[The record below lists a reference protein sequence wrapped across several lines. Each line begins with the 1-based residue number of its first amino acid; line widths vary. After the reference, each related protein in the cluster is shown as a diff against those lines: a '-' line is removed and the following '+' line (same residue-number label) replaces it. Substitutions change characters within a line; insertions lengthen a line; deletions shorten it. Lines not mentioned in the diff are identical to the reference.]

1 VTAAQGVLLVIFVG
15 VAAYA
20 VLGGA
25 DFGAGIWYGLATG
38 RHRHEYRGLA
48 LRAMGPVWEANHT
61 WLVFVL
67 IGLFS
72 GFPGVF
78 AGYSRALLLPL
89 ALALTAI
96 VLRGA
101 AFAFIG
107 AGSPRRWGAVFA
119 VSSLA
124 APYPFGSAA
133 GAMVAGALPADGSGG
148 LLAPFLTPTA
158 VAAGLLASAISAFVA
173 AVFLSHQAAGDSPRL
188 VAGLYRRAV
197 ATAVLLLVL
206 AVAVPVSLAADDPAR
221 ASFVARQSMVA
232 AVVVSAALLAS
243 GYLLGTGRYALA
255 RLCAGLVAVAVLA
268 GWAAVIYPGFGLRDL
283 DVSGAA
289 APATNLRL
297 TLGIL
302 IGGLAIVVPAML
314 LLFRTF
320 RPATALPGD
329 HRTGA
334 PTEQRRRLNRG
345 AH

>member
-1 VTAAQGVLLVIFVG
+1 MTAAHGVLLVIFAG
-15 VAAYA
+15 LAAYA

-38 RHRHEYRGLA
+38 RHRHEYRALA
-48 LRAMGPVWEANHT
+48 LRAMGPFWEANHT

-89 ALALTAI
+89 ALAVTAI

-101 AFAFIG
+101 AFAFVG
-107 AGSPRRWGAVFA
+107 AGSPRRWGAIFA

-133 GAMVAGALPADGSGG
+133 GAMLAGALPADGGGG
-148 LLAPFLTPTA
+148 LLAPFLTPVA
-158 VAAGLLASAISAFVA
+158 VAAGLLATVVSAFVA
-173 AVFLSHQAAGDSPRL
+173 AVLLSHQAASDSPHL
-188 VAGLYRRAV
+188 VAGLYRRVV

-206 AVAVPVSLAADDPAR
+206 AAAVPVSLAADDPAR
-221 ASFVARQSMVA
+221 ASFIARQSTAAAIVA
-232 AVVVSAALLAS
+232 SAALLAS
-243 GYLLGTGRYALA
+243 GYLVGSGRYGSA
-255 RLCAGLVAVAVLA
+255 RLSAGLVAVAMLA
-268 GWAAVIYPGFGLRDL
+268 GWAAAIYPGFGLRDL

-289 APATNLRL
+289 APAANLRL

-302 IGGLAIVVPAML
+302 MGGLAVVAPAML

-320 RPATALPGD
+320 RPATALRGD
-329 HRTGA
+329 R
-334 PTEQRRRLNRG
+334 
-345 AH
+345 

>member
-1 VTAAQGVLLVIFVG
+1 MTAAQGVLLVIFAG
-15 VAAYA
+15 LAAYA

-38 RHRHEYRGLA
+38 RHRHEQRALA

-89 ALALTAI
+89 ALALAAI

-101 AFAFIG
+101 AFAFVG

-119 VSSLA
+119 VSSLV
-124 APYPFGSAA
+124 APYPFGSVA
-133 GAMVAGALPADGSGG
+133 GAMLAGALPADGSGG
-148 LLAPFLTPTA
+148 LLAPFLAPA
-158 VAAGLLASAISAFVA
+158 SVAAGLLATAVSAFVA
-173 AVFLSHQAAGDSPRL
+173 AVFLAHQAASGSPHL
-188 VAGLYRRAV
+188 VAGLYRRSV

-206 AVAVPVSLAADDPAR
+206 AAAVPVAVVADDPAR
-221 ASFVARQSMVA
+221 ASFVARQSTAAAIVA
-232 AVVVSAALLAS
+232 SSALLAC
-243 GYLLGTGRYALA
+243 GYLLGSGRYASA
-255 RLCAGLVAVAVLA
+255 RLAAALVAVAMLA

-283 DVSGAA
+283 DLSAAA
-289 APATNLRL
+289 APAANLRP

-302 IGGLAIVVPAML
+302 IGGLAIVAPAML

-320 RPATALPGD
+320 RPATALRGD
-329 HRTGA
+329 H
-334 PTEQRRRLNRG
+334 
-345 AH
+345 